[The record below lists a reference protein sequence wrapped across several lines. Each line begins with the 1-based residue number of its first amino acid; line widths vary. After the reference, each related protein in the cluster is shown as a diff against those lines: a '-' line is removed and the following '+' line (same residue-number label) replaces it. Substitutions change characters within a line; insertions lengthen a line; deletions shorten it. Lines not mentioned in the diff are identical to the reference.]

1 METIPSTAETLPG
14 ASRGSSLVVS
24 EIVTKKFI
32 IKTHTFCLSENPL
45 LAPGNVS
52 AVEGIGPQTLKDR

>member
-1 METIPSTAETLPG
+1 M
-14 ASRGSSLVVS
+14 VS

-52 AVEGIGPQTLKDR
+52 AVEGIIFEFDVLLTQEVESGDG